1 MKRQSYSF
9 LKEVENAKD
18 GQATEVAT
26 MLDSYQKDGFAADS
40 LVNSVLKY
48 NDKDL

>member
-1 MKRQSYSF
+1 
-9 LKEVENAKD
+9 
-18 GQATEVAT
+18 

-48 NDKDL
+48 NDKDLWFEYQNQI